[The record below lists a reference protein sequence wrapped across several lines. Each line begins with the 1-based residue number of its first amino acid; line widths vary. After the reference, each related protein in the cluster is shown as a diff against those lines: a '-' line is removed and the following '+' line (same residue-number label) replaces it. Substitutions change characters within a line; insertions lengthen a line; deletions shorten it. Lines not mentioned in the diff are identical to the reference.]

1 MCVFAPRVREAH
13 HQVLEVGAGTSR
25 FVAPPDPALFRGWAT
40 TVRRCALMDI
50 YSTQPRLARKRPRIE
65 RKNDMDPMA
74 KNGGSARMRSV
85 SVEVNDQKLLSP
97 KAVGELQPPADYD
110 FTEST
115 KDNNCATADH
125 QSQQLRHSG
134 PPKTTTAPQR
144 TAKTQLRH
152 SRHANPC

>member
-1 MCVFAPRVREAH
+1 
-13 HQVLEVGAGTSR
+13 
-25 FVAPPDPALFRGWAT
+25 
-40 TVRRCALMDI
+40 MDI

-97 KAVGELQPPADYD
+97 NFKAVGELQPPADYD

-115 KDNNCATADH
+115 KDNNCATADMQNRAKH
-125 QSQQLRHSG
+125 FHENESMLASSCLAELKGVKKDVACAVH
-134 PPKTTTAPQR
+134 PYTAVMPR
-144 TAKTQLRH
+144 R
-152 SRHANPC
+152 